1 VSVETRIL
9 AAVARADLILSM
21 AGRGLCVLACVAAFA
36 LLIGR
41 RIRRRSIK

>member
-1 VSVETRIL
+1 MSAETRIL

-21 AGRGLCVLACVAAFA
+21 AGRGLCVLACAAALA

-41 RIRRRSIK
+41 ILRRS

>member
-1 VSVETRIL
+1 MSAETRIL
-9 AAVARADLILSM
+9 AAVARADLILTM

-41 RIRRRSIK
+41 IRRRSIK